1 MAEGMDAG
9 ITDTVSAVVY
19 RQGSLLPVIL
29 FIIIS
34 EVPVNLAGK
43 GIFSVG
49 HATRKVILSFFV
61 DDVFVYLQKSRDS
74 RKKLLR

>member
-1 MAEGMDAG
+1 MAEGMDTG
-9 ITDTVSAVVY
+9 IIETVFAVVY
-19 RQGSLLPVIL
+19 RQGSLLPLIR

-34 EVPVNLAGK
+34 EVPVNLVGK

-61 DDVFVYLQKSRDS
+61 DDVFVYLQMSRDS